1 MILELVGL
9 IKVKSMNIKRIFIV
23 LLFSVSSAGIPNQ
36 SAEASIPIAAIIK
49 EAIEKVIKA
58 VDLMVQRLQNKTI
71 WLQNAQK
78 VLENK
83 LNELKLTEIAE
94 WTEKHRKLY
103 KEYYDELWKVKNA
116 IGSYQRIKQILER
129 QKGLVAEYKRVWEI
143 IRSDDHFTKNELDYM
158 YLVYSGIMKASV
170 RNLDQILVVINSFKT
185 QMSDG
190 KRLEI
195 INRCGEAIEQ
205 NYFDLKE
212 FHNQNIQLS
221 ISRAKDAHEIETV
234 RQLYGIKLK

>member
-1 MILELVGL
+1 MTIR
-9 IKVKSMNIKRIFIV
+9 RIFFALGLAVILV
-23 LLFSVSSAGIPNQ
+23 IQPR
-36 SAEASIPIAAIIK
+36 AEVNAAIPIAVIIK
-49 EAIEKVIKA
+49 EAVKKVIKA

-103 KEYYDELWKVKNA
+103 QDYYEELWKVKNTIA
-116 IGSYQRIKQILER
+116 TYQRVRQIMDKQVRIVE
-129 QKGLVAEYKRVWEI
+129 EYRRCWNIVQN
-143 IRSDDHFTKNELDYM
+143 DDHFTKEELEYM
-158 YLVYSGIMKASV
+158 YRVYSGIMEESV
-170 RNLDQILVVINSFKT
+170 QNLDQILLVINSFKT

-195 INRCGEAIEQ
+195 IEHAADQIDQ
-205 NYFDLKE
+205 NYFDLRQ
-212 FHNQNIQLS
+212 FNTQNMLLS
-221 ISRAKDAHEIETV
+221 INRAKDQHEV
-234 RQLYGIKLK
+234 FVVKKLYGLE

>member
-1 MILELVGL
+1 MIFFALGLAVILV
-9 IKVKSMNIKRIFIV
+9 IQPR
-23 LLFSVSSAGIPNQ
+23 
-36 SAEASIPIAAIIK
+36 AEVNAAIPIALIIK
-49 EAIEKVIKA
+49 EAVKKVIKA

-103 KEYYDELWKVKNA
+103 KGYYEELWKVKNTIA
-116 IGSYQRIKQILER
+116 T
-129 QKGLVAEYKRVWEI
+129 YKRVRQLMDQQVRVVDEYRRCWNI
-143 IRSDDHFTKNELDYM
+143 VQNDDHFTKEELEYM
-158 YLVYSGIMKASV
+158 ARVYLGIMEESV
-170 RNLDQILVVINSFKT
+170 ENLDQVLLVINSFKT

-195 INRCGEAIEQ
+195 IERAAEGIDQ
-205 NYFDLKE
+205 NYSDLKQ
-212 FHNQNIQLS
+212 FNTQNMLLS
-221 ISRAKDAHEIETV
+221 LNRAKDANEIDV
-234 RQLYGIKLK
+234 VKKLYGLRDE

>member
-1 MILELVGL
+1 MRIR
-9 IKVKSMNIKRIFIV
+9 RIFFALGLVVI
-23 LLFSVSSAGIPNQ
+23 LVSQPR
-36 SAEASIPIAAIIK
+36 AEVNAAIPIALIIK
-49 EAIEKVIKA
+49 EAVKKVIKA

-103 KEYYDELWKVKNA
+103 QDYYEELWKVKNTIA
-116 IGSYQRIKQILER
+116 
-129 QKGLVAEYKRVWEI
+129 AYKRVRQLMDQQVNIVDEYRRCWNI
-143 IRSDDHFTKNELDYM
+143 VQRDDHFTKEELEYM
-158 YLVYSGIMKASV
+158 GKVYLGIMEESV
-170 RNLDQILVVINSFKT
+170 KNLDQVLLVINSFKT

-195 INRCGEAIEQ
+195 IERAADEIDQ
-205 NYFDLKE
+205 NYSDLKQ
-212 FHNQNIQLS
+212 FNTQNMLLS
-221 ISRAKDAHEIETV
+221 LNRAKDANEIDV
-234 RQLYGIKLK
+234 VKKLYGLTDE

>member
-1 MILELVGL
+1 M
-9 IKVKSMNIKRIFIV
+9 SIKRVFIA
-23 LLFSVSSAGIPNQ
+23 LLFSVAISGIPNQ
-36 SAEASIPIAAIIK
+36 KAEASIPILAIIK

-103 KEYYDELWKVKNA
+103 KEYYDELWKVKNTIA
-116 IGSYQRIKQILER
+116 SYQRIKQILER
-129 QKGLVAEYKRVWEI
+129 QTRLVTEYKRVWGI
-143 IRSDDHFTKNELDYM
+143 IRNDDHFTKDELDYM
-158 YLVYSGIMKASV
+158 YRVYSGIMKASV
-170 RNLDQILVVINSFKT
+170 RNLDQVLVVVNSFET

-195 INRCGEAIEQ
+195 INRCGEEIER
-205 NYFDLKE
+205 NYYDLKE
-212 FHNQNIQLS
+212 FNNQNIQLS

-234 RQLYGIKLK
+234 KQLYELH